1 MVLLSTLILQRANP
15 IRPDPC
21 IQPLP
26 AQPVT
31 SVTINRGVSYRAT
44 SRVSGPP
51 IRRSYSAEVLIAS
64 TTSSPSRERKAC
76 ITDGE
81 KDVDSPKERGKSV
94 SPQRPRCKSESVS
107 QTDPQKKKV
116 SLSTAVVPYLPAA
129 TVAIHLGVYIVMKA
143 FSN

>member
-94 SPQRPRCKSESVS
+94 SPQRPRCKRVFHKP
-107 QTDPQKKKV
+107 TLKRKRCHFH
-116 SLSTAVVPYLPAA
+116 LVVPYLPAK
-129 TVAIHLGVYIVMKA
+129 LS
-143 FSN
+143 SNTSSVSTL

>member
-1 MVLLSTLILQRANP
+1 M
-15 IRPDPC
+15 
-21 IQPLP
+21 
-26 AQPVT
+26 
-31 SVTINRGVSYRAT
+31 
-44 SRVSGPP
+44 
-51 IRRSYSAEVLIAS
+51 
-64 TTSSPSRERKAC
+64 
-76 ITDGE
+76 
-81 KDVDSPKERGKSV
+81 